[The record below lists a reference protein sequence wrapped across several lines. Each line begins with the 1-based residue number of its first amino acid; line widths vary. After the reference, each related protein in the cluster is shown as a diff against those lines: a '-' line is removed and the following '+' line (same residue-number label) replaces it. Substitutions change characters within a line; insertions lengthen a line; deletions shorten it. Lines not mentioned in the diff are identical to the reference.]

1 LSDTNTLEWTS
12 DFFLNWSDFKAEHNP
27 AIYEDSHGVVKYRF
41 TWTVDSDEI
50 NDDILF
56 SIENIQ
62 LFTEFHPLLS
72 WVRPSQA
79 NNELLKHEQGYFDL
93 AESINRDNLKK
104 LQNKFYEK
112 QFPTRGKNDDQR
124 KQFAKVDSGKMIV
137 SEIEKLNDLLEQQSQ
152 VYHEQTDYGHNIK
165 KQSEYD
171 LLFKKLRM

>member
-1 LSDTNTLEWTS
+1 LSDTNTLEWSS

-27 AIYEDSHGVVKYRF
+27 ATYEDSHSVVKYRF

-79 NNELLKHEQGYFDL
+79 NDELLKHEQGYFDL
-93 AESINRDNLKK
+93 AESINRDNLNK

-112 QFPTRGKNDDQR
+112 QFPTRGKNDDQS

-137 SEIEKLNDLLEQQSQ
+137 SEIEKLNDLLEKQSQ
-152 VYHEQTDYGHNIK
+152 VYHEQTDYGHNK
-165 KQSEYD
+165 EKQSKYD
-171 LLFKKLRM
+171 LSFEKLRM